1 MIWIKLSANKHV
13 TNGQDVQW
21 FYIITLISWPW
32 INFVALQESLKFVQ
46 MVGLFYKE
54 SVSKILSLTLPCHGT
69 KQEFSA
75 RFLAEIW
82 HPWKTMKHKIFSLPC
97 LILELRRLGLEGGRL
112 AGDGLGLMALPLTGQ
127 KAGTD
132 INPLVTVPTWNSST
146 GTQLRKAGM
155 IFLHTQIR
163 RDTFC
168 VNWVWKYGTQY
179 R

>member
-1 MIWIKLSANKHV
+1 MHV
-13 TNGQDVQW
+13 TNGRDVHAQCSEHHQL
-21 FYIITLISWPW
+21 TNWPW
-32 INFVALQESLKFVQ
+32 IYFVASQESLTVVR
-46 MVGLFYKE
+46 MVGHFYKG
-54 SVSKILSLTLPCHGT
+54 SVSKILSLILPCHGT

-82 HPWKTMKHKIFSLPC
+82 HPWKTMKHKLFYSPC
-97 LILELRRLGLEGGRL
+97 LTLKLRRLGLEVGRSQ
-112 AGDGLGLMALPLTGQ
+112 GNGPGLMALPLTGQ

-132 INPLVTVPTWNSST
+132 INPLVTAPTWNSST

-168 VNWVWKYGTQY
+168 VN
-179 R
+179 